1 MYYIIIW
8 TVCYLFSSLLVDT
21 HTLDIE
27 ESDKCRPG
35 YIGKYCRARCIYPYF
50 GKECEAECNCSEPM
64 CDVATGCGAVDRG
77 MTPYVYDE
85 TVCFILLFLI
95 HSQPILFQHSYFW
108 KHKQILVNLG
118 YKDNSSKYHIVCIYA
133 PIYNTVIYLPCLK
146 MAQQDIIGL
155 TVEKLR
161 SHNTFY

>member
-35 YIGKYCRARCIYPYF
+35 YIGKY
-50 GKECEAECNCSEPM
+50 CSEPM

-118 YKDNSSKYHIVCIYA
+118 YNDNSSKYHIVCIYA
-133 PIYNTVIYLPCLK
+133 PVYNTVIYLPCLK
-146 MAQQDIIGL
+146 MAQQAIIGL

-161 SHNTFY
+161 SYNTFY

>member
-35 YIGKYCRARCIYPYF
+35 YIGKYC
-50 GKECEAECNCSEPM
+50 SEPM

-77 MTPYVYDE
+77 ITPYVYDE

-133 PIYNTVIYLPCLK
+133 PVYNTVIYLPCLK

-161 SHNTFY
+161 SYNAFY

>member
-35 YIGKYCRARCIYPYF
+35 YIGKY
-50 GKECEAECNCSEPM
+50 CSEPM

-133 PIYNTVIYLPCLK
+133 PVYNTVIYLPCLK
-146 MAQQDIIGL
+146 MARQDIIGL

-161 SHNTFY
+161 SYNTFY

>member
-35 YIGKYCRARCIYPYF
+35 YIGKYC
-50 GKECEAECNCSEPM
+50 SEPM

-95 HSQPILFQHSYFW
+95 HSQQILFQHSYFW

-133 PIYNTVIYLPCLK
+133 PVYNTVIYLPCLK

-161 SHNTFY
+161 SYNAFY

>member
-35 YIGKYCRARCIYPYF
+35 YIGKY
-50 GKECEAECNCSEPM
+50 CSEPM

-133 PIYNTVIYLPCLK
+133 PVNNTVIYLPCLK

-161 SHNTFY
+161 SYNTFY

>member
-35 YIGKYCRARCIYPYF
+35 YIGKY
-50 GKECEAECNCSEPM
+50 CSEPM

-133 PIYNTVIYLPCLK
+133 PVYNTVIYLPCLK

-161 SHNTFY
+161 SYNAFY

>member
-35 YIGKYCRARCIYPYF
+35 YIGKYC
-50 GKECEAECNCSEPM
+50 SEPM

-77 MTPYVYDE
+77 MTPYVYYE
-85 TVCFILLFLI
+85 TVCFILLFLN

-118 YKDNSSKYHIVCIYA
+118 YKVTVRNIILYA
-133 PIYNTVIYLPCLK
+133 YMYRFRI
-146 MAQQDIIGL
+146 Q
-155 TVEKLR
+155 
-161 SHNTFY
+161 

>member
-35 YIGKYCRARCIYPYF
+35 YIGKY
-50 GKECEAECNCSEPM
+50 CSEPM

-118 YKDNSSKYHIVCIYA
+118 YKDNSSKYHTVCIYA
-133 PIYNTVIYLPCLK
+133 PVYNTVIYLPCLK

-161 SHNTFY
+161 SYNAFY

>member
-35 YIGKYCRARCIYPYF
+35 YIGKY
-50 GKECEAECNCSEPM
+50 CSEPM

-118 YKDNSSKYHIVCIYA
+118 YNDNSSKYHIVCIYA
-133 PIYNTVIYLPCLK
+133 PVYNTVIYLPCLK

-161 SHNTFY
+161 SYNTFY

>member
-1 MYYIIIW
+1 MLILKIYYIIIL

-35 YIGKYCRARCIYPYF
+35 YIGKY
-50 GKECEAECNCSEPM
+50 CSEPM

-118 YKDNSSKYHIVCIYA
+118 YKDNSSKYHIVCVHV
-133 PIYNTVIYLPCLK
+133 PV
-146 MAQQDIIGL
+146 
-155 TVEKLR
+155 
-161 SHNTFY
+161 

>member
-35 YIGKYCRARCIYPYF
+35 YIGKY
-50 GKECEAECNCSEPM
+50 CSEPM

-108 KHKQILVNLG
+108 KHKYILVNLG

-133 PIYNTVIYLPCLK
+133 PVYNTVIYLPFLK

-155 TVEKLR
+155 NVEKLR
-161 SHNTFY
+161 SYNAFY